1 LAQANSKRSPSSGS
15 LPPPIAGGQRA
26 ARSFS
31 ALAEMQRQVSDYTH
45 GVRTQHDGSTP
56 PDRAL
61 AKLKEGNER
70 FTSGTAEKTKN
81 FKAEHREALATH
93 GQLPMAAILGCAD
106 SRAPIEIVFDVK
118 PGDLFV
124 LRNAGNTLSHAEG
137 SVVGSLEYC
146 VGPLKAKLIVVLG
159 HTKCGAMMGATTTM
173 LKAQEAG
180 QGGAPAKSALEKLLG
195 GLGPVAQQ
203 AQLEL
208 GPNASAEEIAAHVVK
223 VNVFAGMERLL
234 IYSEPIR
241 EKVRSGEVQLHG
253 AVYDI
258 STGKVEFLGQHPRL
272 PLIMGMQAG
281 LINTDKSLEAIA
293 ESAAQG
299 A

>member
-1 LAQANSKRSPSSGS
+1 
-15 LPPPIAGGQRA
+15 
-26 ARSFS
+26 
-31 ALAEMQRQVSDYTH
+31 MQRQVSDYTH

-61 AKLKEGNER
+61 AKLREGNER
-70 FTSGTAEKTKN
+70 FTTGRAEKTKN

-106 SRAPIEIVFDVK
+106 SRAPIEIVFDVQ

-159 HTKCGAMMGATTTM
+159 HTKCGAMMGATKTM
-173 LKAQEAG
+173 LDAQQAA
-180 QGGAPAKSALEKLLG
+180 QGAAAPGKSALEKLLA
-195 GLGPVAQQ
+195 GLGPVTEQ
-203 AQLEL
+203 AQYEL
-208 GPNASAEEIAAHVVK
+208 NANGGSATAEEIAAHVVK
-223 VNVFAGMERLL
+223 VNVLAGMERLL

-258 STGKVEFLGQHPRL
+258 TTGKVEFLGQHPRL
-272 PLIMGMQAG
+272 PLILGMQAG
-281 LINTDKSLEAIA
+281 LINTDKSLEAIVEA
-293 ESAAQG
+293 TAQG

>member
-1 LAQANSKRSPSSGS
+1 
-15 LPPPIAGGQRA
+15 
-26 ARSFS
+26 
-31 ALAEMQRQVSDYTH
+31 MQRQVSDYTH

>member
-1 LAQANSKRSPSSGS
+1 VPWLRCSVRSRTTPT
-15 LPPPIAGGQRA
+15 AC
-26 ARSFS
+26 ARSTT
-31 ALAEMQRQVSDYTH
+31 AAP
-45 GVRTQHDGSTP
+45 P

-61 AKLKEGNER
+61 QKLREGNKR

-118 PGDLFV
+118 PGDVFV

-159 HTKCGAMMGATTTM
+159 HTKCGAMMGATQTM
-173 LKAQEAG
+173 LSAQKAEK
-180 QGGAPAKSALEKLLG
+180 GGTPAKQSALEKLLH
-195 GLGPVAQQ
+195 GLGPVAEQ
-203 AQLEL
+203 AQWEL
-208 GPNASAEEIAAHVVK
+208 GSSASADEIAAHVVK
-223 VNVFAGMERLL
+223 VNVMAGMERLL

-258 STGKVEFLGQHPRL
+258 TTGKVEFLGQHPRL
-272 PLIMGMQAG
+272 PLILGMQAG
-281 LINTDKSLEAIA
+281 LINTDKSLEAIV

>member
-1 LAQANSKRSPSSGS
+1 
-15 LPPPIAGGQRA
+15 
-26 ARSFS
+26 
-31 ALAEMQRQVSDYTH
+31 
-45 GVRTQHDGSTP
+45 VR
-56 PDRAL
+56 
-61 AKLKEGNER
+61 
-70 FTSGTAEKTKN
+70 
-81 FKAEHREALATH
+81 
-93 GQLPMAAILGCAD
+93 
-106 SRAPIEIVFDVK
+106 

-159 HTKCGAMMGATTTM
+159 HTKCGAMMGATQTM
-173 LKAQEAG
+173 LSAQKVAKD
-180 QGGAPAKSALEKLLG
+180 GAPAKQSALEKLLS
-195 GLGPVAQQ
+195 GLGPLAQQ
-203 AQLEL
+203 AQHEL
-208 GPNASAEEIAAHVVK
+208 GSGASADEIAAHVVK

-258 STGKVEFLGQHPRL
+258 TTGKVEFLGQHPRL
-272 PLIMGMQAG
+272 PLILGMQAG